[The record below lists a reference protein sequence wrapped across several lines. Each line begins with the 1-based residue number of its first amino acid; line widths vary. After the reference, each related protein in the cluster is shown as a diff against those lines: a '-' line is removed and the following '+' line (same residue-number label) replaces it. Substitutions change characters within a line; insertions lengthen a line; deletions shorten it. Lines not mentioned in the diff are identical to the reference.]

1 MDEKLIVSPSPHLRG
16 GISTRSIMLD
26 VIIALIP
33 AGAFSVFLFGWR
45 AFLVIAVSVSCSVV
59 FEFLTLVV
67 LKRRQ
72 SVGDLSAVVTGLL
85 LAYNLPPTIPL
96 WMAAIGAFVAIVIV
110 KQLFGGIGQNFA
122 NPAITARIVL
132 MVSFPAAM
140 TTWLAPNAGTYG
152 AVTTATPLALI
163 SSGDLSQLPTAWEMF
178 IGIRG
183 GCIGETS
190 AVFLLLGGLY
200 LMGRRVISPTVPVVF
215 VGTVALLSFLL
226 GRDPLY
232 AVLSGGLLLGAIFM
246 ATDYTTSPLTRRGKI
261 IFAVGCGVITT
272 LIRVYASLPEGV
284 SYSILLMNILTPL
297 IERFTAPK
305 PFGRERVKN
314 EK

>member
-1 MDEKLIVSPSPHLRG
+1 MEGKLIVSPSPHIREG
-16 GISTRSIMLD
+16 ASTRSIMLD
-26 VIIALIP
+26 VIIALLP

-45 AFLVIAVSVSCSVV
+45 AFLVIAVSVSCSVA
-59 FEFLTLVV
+59 FEFLTRVI
-67 LKRRQ
+67 LKRPQ

-85 LAYNLPPTIPL
+85 LAYNLPPAIPL
-96 WMAAIGAFVAIVIV
+96 WMAAVGAFVAIVIV

-132 MVSFPAAM
+132 MVSYPAAM
-140 TTWLAPNAGTYG
+140 TTWLSPNAGTYG
-152 AVTTATPLALI
+152 AATTATPLSMIA
-163 SSGDLSQLPTAWEMF
+163 SGDLSQLPTVWEMF

-183 GCIGETS
+183 GCLGETS

-200 LMGRRVISPTVPVVF
+200 LIGRRVISPTIPVVF
-215 VGTVALLSFLL
+215 IGTVALLSFLL

-232 AVLSGGLLLGAIFM
+232 EVLSGGLLLGAVFM
-246 ATDYTTSPLTRRGKI
+246 ATDYTTSPLTGKGKI
-261 IFAVGCGVITT
+261 IFAAGCGVITI

-297 IERFTAPK
+297 IERVTAPN
-305 PFGRERVKN
+305 PFGRERVKR